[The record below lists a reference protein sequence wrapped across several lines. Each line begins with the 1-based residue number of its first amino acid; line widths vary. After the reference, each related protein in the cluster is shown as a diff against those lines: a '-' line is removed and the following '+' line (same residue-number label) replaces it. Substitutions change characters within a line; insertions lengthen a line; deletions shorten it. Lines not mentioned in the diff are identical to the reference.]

1 MIDKT
6 LFGKRAALYV
16 RVSSEEQ
23 ALRGYSLEAQL
34 ADLEAFAKENEMLV
48 VDKYVDAG
56 TTARKKL
63 QNRKEFQRML
73 LDVQSN
79 KIDVILFIK
88 LDRWFRNVADY
99 YEVQKVL
106 DAHSVTWKCTQEIY
120 DTTTANGRLNLNIK
134 LSIAQDEA
142 DRTSERIKF
151 VQENKIRNGEVISGS
166 TPYGLRIERADGK
179 KRIVIDDEQIEIVRE
194 AFEYYATCH
203 SRRKVRFSISEKYG
217 VNWTDQSF
225 KKMIYN
231 DLYAGEYRGNTD
243 FCPAAFE
250 KSFLLQLRSLCEK
263 YSQHSRTGVHCYLF
277 AGIIR
282 CNTCG
287 CLMHGTADP
296 LKDGGYTYY
305 YRCSKRFNRH
315 DCSNAYTIRESV
327 VEEFLLKNLKSYLN
341 GQLIRYDT
349 AQKQAKKPQA
359 DKAKIRAKLRRL
371 KDLYVN
377 EMIDLQDYK
386 KDYDMY
392 MQQLESIQDPETLD
406 INIERIRSLLACD
419 FKSLYSNLDRE
430 HKRAFWRSILSEI
443 RITDQKEILSP
454 IFL

>member
-1 MIDKT
+1 MMDEK

-48 VDKYVDAG
+48 VGKYVDAG

-73 LDVQSN
+73 QDVQAN

-106 DAHSVTWKCTQEIY
+106 DAHGVTWKCTQEFY

-151 VQENKIRNGEVISGS
+151 VQENKVRNGEVISGS
-166 TPYGLRIERADGK
+166 VPYGLSIDRSDGK
-179 KRIVIDDEQIEIVRE
+179 KRISIDEERIKVVQE
-194 AFEYYATCH
+194 AFDYYATCH
-203 SRRKVRFSISEKYG
+203 SRRKVRFFISDKYG

-231 DLYAGEYRGNTD
+231 DLYAGEYRGNTNY
-243 FCPAAFE
+243 CPAAFE
-250 KSFLLQLRSLCEK
+250 KSYLLQLRSICEK

-277 AGIIR
+277 SGILR
-282 CNTCG
+282 CDTCG
-287 CLMHGTADP
+287 DLMHGVADP

-315 DCSNAYTIRESV
+315 KCTNSCTVRESV
-327 VEEFLLKNLKSYLN
+327 IEESLLNNLTSYLK
-341 GQLIRYDT
+341 GQLIRYEA

-359 DKAKIRAKLRRL
+359 DKAKIKTKIRRL

-377 EMIDLQDYK
+377 EVIDLQDYK
-386 KDYDMY
+386 RDYDMY
-392 MQQLESIQDPETLD
+392 MQQLESIQEPEPLT
-406 INIERIRSLLACD
+406 INIERIRSLLTCD
-419 FKSLYSNLDRE
+419 FESLYTNLDRE

-443 RITDQKEILSP
+443 RITDQREILPP